1 MVIATHPLE
10 KERAMKKP
18 TFRALSLASLLL
30 AFTTTLHAQAGGGVT
45 VSPPVYGPGVKPAIV
60 KPGTPAI
67 VTPGTPSVT
76 RPGTPAIVRPGT
88 PAVTHPASPGVITPG
103 KPGIV
108 YPPTPYP
115 PGTVW
120 PPGTVIVTTPGTV
133 TPGPGYV
140 TPVTPGYPSAW
151 VGPTIIRETRTDLPP
166 ELIPTPNTGGTV
178 QMPTLR
184 LVSVVGALKRLHPAS
199 GADLGLAEAPLGVS
213 VGMLVGYTQE
223 KRTKAAGDFFG
234 TCWDGPGCFAKSED
248 WRVGP
253 HLDHPIMTVNELSP
267 GSWEFEAGGP
277 DRRIRWMR
285 LAVTLFEDAS
295 QNTTAKPVNLPRGR
309 RAAMREVL
317 GRVTWDD
324 KNVALKTPGVTEAT
338 ALAGGDVS
346 HFGKA
351 LATFAEKTMAPVP
364 DNERIGIAEWYFPA
378 TDMGKLL
385 NACPKF
391 VAELPDGARLRATRA
406 AAGGSSAPAWA
417 RPFEFL
423 TDEARYVGELWFLIV
438 ADETLNVWIQK

>member
-1 MVIATHPLE
+1 
-10 KERAMKKP
+10 MKKP
-18 TFRALSLASLLL
+18 TFRALSLASFLL

-45 VSPPVYGPGVKPAIV
+45 VNPPVYGPGVKPAV
-60 KPGTPAI
+60 VTPATRAI
-67 VTPGTPSVT
+67 VTPA
-76 RPGTPAIVRPGT
+76 RPAITTPAT
-88 PAVTHPASPGVITPG
+88 PAVTTPATPAITTPGVPAVTTPATPAVITPG
-103 KPGIV
+103 RPGIV
-108 YPPTPYP
+108 HPVTPYP

-120 PPGTVIVTTPGTV
+120 PPGTVIVTPPGTG

-151 VGPTIIRETRTDLPP
+151 VGPTIIRETRTELPP

-184 LVSVVGALKRLHPAS
+184 LVSVLGALKRLHPAS

-213 VGMLVGYTQE
+213 VGMLVGYNHE
-223 KRTKAAGDFFG
+223 KSKAAGDFFG

-285 LAVTLFEDAS
+285 LAVTLFNDAS
-295 QNTTAKPVNLPRGR
+295 QNTAAKPVNLPRGR

-324 KNVALKTPGVTEAT
+324 KGVAVKTPGVTEA
-338 ALAGGDVS
+338 AAFAGGDVS

-351 LATFAEKTMAPVP
+351 LATFAEKTMAPVS

-391 VAELPDGARLRATRA
+391 VAELPDGARLRTTRA
-406 AAGGSSAPAWA
+406 AAGGNAAPAWV
-417 RPFEFL
+417 RPFEFR
-423 TDEARYVGELWFLIV
+423 TGEARYVGELWFLIV
-438 ADETLNVWIQK
+438 ADETVNVWIQK